1 MPPSSKVLQH
11 VLNSKHTNSLNYIKG
26 AIQTL
31 KLKSM
36 SKQVSE

>member
-1 MPPSSKVLQH
+1 MTPSSQVLQH
-11 VLNSKHTNSLNYIKG
+11 ILNSKHTNSLNYIKG

-36 SKQVSE
+36 TN